1 MSLLEAWRSSIIDG
15 IATLRIVLS
24 SVMISSEMHS
34 VARISHRRA
43 WTLGSIGSSISVI
56 ACVATCVLASAVVAP
71 RCSSAGADSDTERSS
86 IVKSP
91 RPGTSK
97 RSL

>member
-1 MSLLEAWRSSIIDG
+1 MSLFEAWRSSIIDG

-43 WTLGSIGSSISVI
+43 CTLGSIGSSTIVI
-56 ACVATCVLASAVVAP
+56 VCVATCVLA
-71 RCSSAGADSDTERSS
+71 CADAASQLRRSG
-86 IVKSP
+86 
-91 RPGTSK
+91 R
-97 RSL
+97 RFRY